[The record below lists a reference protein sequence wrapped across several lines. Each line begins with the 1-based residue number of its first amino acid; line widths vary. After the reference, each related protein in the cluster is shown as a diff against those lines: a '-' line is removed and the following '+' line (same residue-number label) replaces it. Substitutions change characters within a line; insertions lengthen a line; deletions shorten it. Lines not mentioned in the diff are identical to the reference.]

1 MGAMASDTGVDLM
14 SLAPIPARMLHDTAV
29 FYVVDYMDRYQNK
42 VYREITIK
50 NVHLQAS
57 NNVLKRANDTEV
69 QLRGILFVDERRSNP
84 RIDLYA
90 LQQESLEKGDTMRA
104 VVYDASGNEVGDYT
118 VIEVDDLPDVPATR
132 RHHWELSLI

>member
-1 MGAMASDTGVDLM
+1 MG
-14 SLAPIPARMLHDTAV
+14 LAPIPGSMLHDTAI

-42 VYREITIK
+42 VYREITVR
-50 NVHLQAS
+50 NVHLQSS

-69 QLRGILFVDERRSNP
+69 QLRGILFVDERRSAP

-90 LQQESLEKGDTMRA
+90 LQKESLEKGDTMR
-104 VVYDASGNEVGDYT
+104 VVVKDASGEEIGSYAV
-118 VIEVDDLPDVPATR
+118 VEVDDLPDVPATR

>member
-1 MGAMASDTGVDLM
+1 MG
-14 SLAPIPARMLHDTAV
+14 LAPIPGSMLHDTAI

-42 VYREITIK
+42 VYREITVK
-50 NVHLQAS
+50 NVHLQSS

-69 QLRGILFVDERRSNP
+69 QLRGILFVDERRSAP

-90 LQQESLEKGDTMRA
+90 LQKESLEKGDTMR
-104 VVYDASGNEVGDYT
+104 VVVKDASGEEIGSYAV
-118 VIEVDDLPDVPATR
+118 VEVDDLPDVPATR